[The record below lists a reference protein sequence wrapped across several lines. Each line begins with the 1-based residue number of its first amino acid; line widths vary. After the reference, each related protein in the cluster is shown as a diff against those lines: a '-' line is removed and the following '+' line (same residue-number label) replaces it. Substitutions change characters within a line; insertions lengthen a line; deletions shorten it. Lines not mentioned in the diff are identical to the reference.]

1 MRPRPVRTE
10 SAPVCQGSL
19 DGTTSAPELR
29 RQTNLQMFEKKSG
42 GLHVQDLREEV
53 VTDWSGPRV

>member
-1 MRPRPVRTE
+1 M
-10 SAPVCQGSL
+10 CQGSL